1 MSEFQYQEFRVGY
14 EFTSAILVFIIAWF
28 MIKPYRF
35 TREGRY
41 AGLPLAFILLG
52 SSYLFSAI
60 TYAGVVS
67 FTDDLL
73 WFQLIAR
80 TFAFMFLAMTYYLS
94 KKSSKTGQLLWN
106 LTFSVAMVAIVAS
119 ILGIIFWSQFNFE
132 NYRVAS
138 GYVRIF
144 IIICLGYIIIHVLR
158 SHIAKPDPTTLL
170 IPLGYI
176 LFAISQYSL
185 IIWAVDQSML
195 AWWGA
200 LALRW
205 GGLAIFLYV
214 AYLTFYGSQ
223 KRVNK

>member
-1 MSEFQYQEFRVGY
+1 MSFQYQEFRVGY
-14 EFTSAILVFIIAWF
+14 ELTSAILVFIIAWF
-28 MIKPYRF
+28 MMKPYRF

-60 TYAGVVS
+60 AYAMPS
-67 FTDDLL
+67 FFPEDLL
-73 WFQLIAR
+73 WFQLVAR
-80 TFAFMFLAMTYYLS
+80 TFAFMFLALTYYFS
-94 KKSSKTGQLLWN
+94 KRSSKTGQLLWN
-106 LTFSVAMVAIVAS
+106 LTFSIAMVAIVAS

-138 GYVRIF
+138 EYVRIF
-144 IIICLGYIIIHVLR
+144 IIICLAYIIIHVLR

-195 AWWGA
+195 AWWSA
-200 LALRW
+200 LAIRW

-214 AYLTFYGSQ
+214 TYVTFYGSR
-223 KRVNK
+223 KKGT